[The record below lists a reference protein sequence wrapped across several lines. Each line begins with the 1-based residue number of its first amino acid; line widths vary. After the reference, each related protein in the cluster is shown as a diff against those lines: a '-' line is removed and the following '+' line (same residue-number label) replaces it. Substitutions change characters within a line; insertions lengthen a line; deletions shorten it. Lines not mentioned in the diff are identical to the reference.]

1 MLIDLQQQL
10 EMETKQLLYIYS
22 QISHRKNRCKLEV
35 KNIKRNLLICH
46 QIRSK
51 KIKSTQRNLHNIS
64 RTNPLHFLIIHQ
76 LQTKTQSKNELTN
89 FPTTNINL
97 IQNKKAED
105 QLLYLKFIREKKS
118 KFTKDR

>member
-22 QISHRKNRCKLEV
+22 QISHRKNRSKLEV
-35 KNIKRNLLICH
+35 KNIKRNLLIRH

-64 RTNPLHFLIIHQ
+64 AQILCI
-76 LQTKTQSKNELTN
+76 S
-89 FPTTNINL
+89 
-97 IQNKKAED
+97 
-105 QLLYLKFIREKKS
+105 
-118 KFTKDR
+118 